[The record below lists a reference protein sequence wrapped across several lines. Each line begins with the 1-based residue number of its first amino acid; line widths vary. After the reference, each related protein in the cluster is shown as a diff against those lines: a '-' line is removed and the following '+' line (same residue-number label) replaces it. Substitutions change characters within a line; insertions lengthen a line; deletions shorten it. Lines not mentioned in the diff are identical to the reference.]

1 MSPAAPRVL
10 IYCGEAAI
18 SAALAACADH
28 DTRRAVGLCGHG
40 DASALLLM
48 ATLSCVNMWLS
59 ASLPAYSGPAMSPTA
74 AFELG
79 DADSSGALNATE
91 VSVAVQ
97 VFVPEDFYDESLLM
111 LVSC

>member
-1 MSPAAPRVL
+1 
-10 IYCGEAAI
+10 
-18 SAALAACADH
+18 
-28 DTRRAVGLCGHG
+28 
-40 DASALLLM
+40 M

-59 ASLPAYSGPAMSPTA
+59 ASLPAYSGPAMSPAA

-79 DADSSGALNATE
+79 DADSSGTLNATE

-97 VFVPEDFYDESLLM
+97 VFQVFVPEDFYGSSAVVAALLM